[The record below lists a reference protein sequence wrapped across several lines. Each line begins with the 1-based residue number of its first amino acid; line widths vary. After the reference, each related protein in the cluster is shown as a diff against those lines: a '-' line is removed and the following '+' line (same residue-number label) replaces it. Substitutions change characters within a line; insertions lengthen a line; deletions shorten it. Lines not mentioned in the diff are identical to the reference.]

1 VLSGLASRQRLAE
14 AMGAEFLN
22 DLLADGLTP
31 EDAVAQVER
40 SRRRI
45 NEAPAAI
52 LLCLE
57 TSELDSYPDERRQN
71 AEHLMAVQSVAMA
84 GQNLLLAAHAEGL
97 GGVWMCAP
105 LFAPQAV
112 KRSLALPETW
122 EPQGLVLLGY
132 AEGIPPPR
140 SRKSIHDVAVFF
152 GS

>member
-1 VLSGLASRQRLAE
+1 VLSGLASRLRLAE

-132 AEGIPPPR
+132 AEVIPPPR